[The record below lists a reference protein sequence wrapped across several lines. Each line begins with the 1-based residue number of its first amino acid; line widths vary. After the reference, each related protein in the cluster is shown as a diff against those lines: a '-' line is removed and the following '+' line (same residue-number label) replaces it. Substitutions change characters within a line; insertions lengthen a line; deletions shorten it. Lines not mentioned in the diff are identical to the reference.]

1 MNDQGQKL
9 VVRCM
14 SVSLDG
20 FGAGV
25 NQRLDAP
32 FGDGTEHLNDWFFA
46 TKTGAAMI
54 GREGGEDNE
63 DDTFLATAFDGIG
76 ATIIGRNMFTTSRG
90 PWVDDGWT
98 GWWGPNPPYHH
109 DTFVVTHHPRAPLP
123 MEGGTTFHFSTDG
136 LERTLHRAFAS
147 AEGRAVRLI
156 GGVTTVREYLRA
168 GLVDEMHLAMAPVLV
183 GAGERVLDHPDIA
196 ARYELTGR
204 VATPAVTHLF
214 FRPR

>member
-1 MNDQGQKL
+1 MNAEGQKL

-14 SVSLDG
+14 SMSLDG

-46 TKTGAAMI
+46 TRTGAALL

-63 DDTFLATAFDGIG
+63 DDRFLATAFDGIG

-109 DTFVVTHHPRAPLP
+109 DTFVITHYARASMP
-123 MEGGTTFHFSTDG
+123 MEGGTTFHFATDG
-136 LERTLHRAFAS
+136 LEPTLQRAFA
-147 AEGRAVRLI
+147 AAGDRGVRLI

-168 GLVDEMHLAMAPVLV
+168 GLVDELHLVMAPVLV

-196 ARYELTGR
+196 ARYECTDR